1 MKTFENLIPKLHKKH
16 YVKENTT
23 NQTISIY
30 KNNKY
35 GLSATVTLNHNTG
48 QAIFTFRY
56 LPIMPFKLKRDPIP
70 NADQHICI
78 DYGNGKLRNEVC
90 TIDIPNPTYADVLDD
105 TYDYVIRHNHY
116 DTHVLE
122 TKTKRLYNGDYVTTT
137 NGLYIID
144 IPEGQSIVTKYPEK
158 LSLPLTNIVT
168 DEHITTS
175 FTDIVTTRNDTFY
188 HNLYALYT
196 GESTE
201 TKGYLK
207 AAHQFDKTLKELI
220 DRAILKHALS
230 SKEAFKQAL
239 QELCDKYKG
248 YINTRG
254 TYFLDGSDIQYYT
267 SLNGDNVITEE
278 AKYDTSNYSMHLI
291 KRTATP
297 INLYMKRIEERQP
310 KINSDLYDAI
320 DVMGERFIQTRY
332 FRPRPKT
339 L

>member
-1 MKTFENLIPKLHKKH
+1 MTLTPNSLIEH
-16 YVKENTT
+16 NTNVYIKNGAYTIKFFKDAVT
-23 NQTISIY
+23 NQ
-30 KNNKY
+30 
-35 GLSATVTLNHNTG
+35 LA
-48 QAIFTFRY
+48 R
-56 LPIMPFKLKRDPIP
+56 
-70 NADQHICI
+70 HICI
-78 DYGNGKLRNEVC
+78 EYSNGELKNEVH

-105 TYDYVIRHNHY
+105 TYDYIIHRNHY

-137 NGLYIID
+137 DGLYMID
-144 IPEGQSIVTKYPEK
+144 IPDGQSIVTKYPEK
-158 LSLPLTNIVT
+158 LNLPLTNVVT
-168 DEHITTS
+168 NEHITMS
-175 FTDIVTTRNDTFY
+175 FTDIMTTRDDTFY

-207 AAHQFDKTLKELI
+207 AAHRYAKELKEFI

-230 SKEAFKQAL
+230 SKETFKQAL
-239 QELCDKYKG
+239 QDLCDNYNG

-267 SLNGDNVITEE
+267 SLNGDNVITEKV
-278 AKYDTSNYSMHLI
+278 KYDASDDSMRLI

-297 INLYMKRIEERQP
+297 INLYMKRIKEHQP
-310 KINSDLYDAI
+310 KINGGLYDAI
-320 DVMGERFIQTRY
+320 DIMGERFTQTRY

>member
-1 MKTFENLIPKLHKKH
+1 MKLTPNSPIEH
-16 YVKENTT
+16 NTNVYIKNGAYTIKFFKDAVT
-23 NQTISIY
+23 NQF
-30 KNNKY
+30 
-35 GLSATVTLNHNTG
+35 V
-48 QAIFTFRY
+48 R
-56 LPIMPFKLKRDPIP
+56 
-70 NADQHICI
+70 HICI
-78 DYGNGKLRNEVC
+78 DYGNGKLKNEVC
-90 TIDIPNPTYADVLDD
+90 TIGIPNPTYADVLDD

-116 DTHVLE
+116 NTHVLE
-122 TKTKRLYNGDYVTTT
+122 TKTKRLYNGNYVTTT

-175 FTDIVTTRNDTFY
+175 FTDIVTTRDDTFY

-196 GESTE
+196 GKSTE

-239 QELCDKYKG
+239 QELCDKYGG

-278 AKYDTSNYSMHLI
+278 AKYDASNYSMHLI

-297 INLYMKRIEERQP
+297 INLYMKRIEEHQP
-310 KINSDLYDAI
+310 KINGGLYDAI
-320 DVMGERFIQTRY
+320 DVMGERFTQTRY